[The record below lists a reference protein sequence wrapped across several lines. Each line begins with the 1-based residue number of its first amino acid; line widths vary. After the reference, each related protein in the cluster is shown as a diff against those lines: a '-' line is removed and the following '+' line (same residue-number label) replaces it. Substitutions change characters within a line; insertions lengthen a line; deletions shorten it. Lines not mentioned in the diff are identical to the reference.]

1 MFEGRNFVL
10 WILPLFLAV
19 LLRLITRQY
28 QHQLVFPLCER
39 YTTQYP
45 LFCLLTKKPLLAF
58 FLFH

>member
-39 YTTQYP
+39 YRLNTP
-45 LFCLLTKKPLLAF
+45 LFVY
-58 FLFH
+58 